1 MFCTSDCSS
10 CFFFTKMKKMITCF
24 LLLFGQTL
32 LFSASARERHL
43 PPTFSS
49 QRNGANPQGTLL
61 ENACNRK
68 RLDLVFIIDS
78 SRSVRPYDFE
88 KVKEFIL
95 TILQFLDI
103 SPDVTRVG
111 LLQYGSTVKHEFSLK
126 TFRRK
131 HDVERAV
138 KRMMH
143 LATGT
148 MTGLAIQYALNI
160 AFSESEGARPLSQN
174 VPRIIMIVT
183 DGRPQDPV
191 AEVAAKARNSGI
203 LIFAIGVGRVD
214 MNTLKSIGSEPHE
227 EHVFLVAD
235 FSQIETLTS
244 AFQTKLCVPHVCSI
258 TEHGCDHFCINTPA
272 SYMCKCKQGY
282 ILNADQKTCS
292 TQDLCA
298 VEKHA
303 CEQICVNTP
312 GSYVCQCYDGYELDE
327 DGKKC
332 ILVDLCALDNQ
343 GCQHECVSTDDSY
356 YCRCHQGFILNP
368 DRRTCRRPDYCAL
381 QTHGCQQEC
390 VNKDDSY
397 FCQCR
402 QGFTLNP
409 DKRTCKRINFCA
421 LGKHGCEQECVNTED
436 SFVCRCHSGYTLNL
450 DSKTCRRVDH
460 CAENNHGCEQLCLN
474 TGDSYVCQCSEGFII
489 NEDLKT
495 CTRVDYCALSDPGCE
510 HLCVNSEKSYTCQC
524 FEGYE
529 LRDDGKTCKRK
540 NVCKSV
546 NHGCEHVCVNR
557 DNSYICKCREGFALR
572 KDGKTCRNKD
582 LCKSVDHGC
591 EHVCVNTDNS
601 YICKCRKGFVLRG
614 DGKTCR
620 NKDVCKSFDH
630 GCEHICVNNDHSYI
644 CKCQEGFVLREDGK
658 TCRNKNVC
666 KSVNHGCEHVCVNND
681 DSYTCQCHEGFVLRE
696 DGKTCRNKDL
706 CKSIDHGCEH
716 VCVNDDIS
724 YTCQCHEGFILRKDE
739 KTCRF
744 KDPCKSV
751 DPGCEH
757 ICVNTDSS
765 YICKCHEGFVLRE
778 DGKTCRNKDLCK
790 TVDHGCEH
798 ICINNDLSYVCKCH
812 KGFVLQEDGKM
823 CRRCTEGPIDLVF
836 VIDGSKSLGE
846 DNFEVVKEFVSG
858 ILDSLEISPKAARVG
873 LLQYSTQVRTEFT
886 LRQFSTA
893 KDMKKAVSQ
902 MNYMGKG
909 SMTGLALKQMF
920 ERSFTEAE
928 GARPFSAEVPRVSI
942 VVTDGRAQDEVS
954 EWASKAKQNGITIYA
969 VGIGK
974 AIEEELLEIASEPPD
989 KHLFYAEDFST
1000 MGEIS
1005 EKLKKQICEALEESD
1020 PHQHPLTGRPHN
1032 TGPHSSGSEPASI
1045 AVTDLLACS
1054 NFAVHHK
1061 YLFEEESVSQSTRS
1075 ANPSKDKKEQCNCE
1089 NLITFQ
1095 NHANAEV
1102 KKLTQRL
1109 EEITKRMEALENRL
1123 RY

>member
-1 MFCTSDCSS
+1 
-10 CFFFTKMKKMITCF
+10 MKKTITCF

-43 PPTFSS
+43 PPAFSS

-61 ENACNRK
+61 ENTCNRK

-258 TEHGCDHFCINTPA
+258 TEHGCDHFCINTPG

-327 DGKKC
+327 GGKKC
-332 ILVDLCALDNQ
+332 IIVDLCALDNQ

-390 VNKDDSY
+390 VNTDDSY
-397 FCQCR
+397 FCRCR

-436 SFVCRCHSGYTLNL
+436 SFVCRCHSGYTLNP

-529 LRDDGKTCKRK
+529 LRDDAKTCKRK

-546 NHGCEHVCVNR
+546 NHGCEHVCVNT

-572 KDGKTCRNKD
+572 KDGKMCRKKD

-591 EHVCVNTDNS
+591 EHVCVNLDNS

-630 GCEHICVNNDHSYI
+630 GCEHICVNNDNSYI

-658 TCRNKNVC
+658 TCR
-666 KSVNHGCEHVCVNND
+666 
-681 DSYTCQCHEGFVLRE
+681 T
-696 DGKTCRNKDL
+696 
-706 CKSIDHGCEH
+706 
-716 VCVNDDIS
+716 
-724 YTCQCHEGFILRKDE
+724 
-739 KTCRF
+739 

-765 YICKCHEGFVLRE
+765 YVCKCHEGFVLRE
-778 DGKTCRNKDLCK
+778 DGKT
-790 TVDHGCEH
+790 
-798 ICINNDLSYVCKCH
+798 
-812 KGFVLQEDGKM
+812 

-942 VVTDGRAQDEVS
+942 VFTDGRAQDEVS

-1005 EKLKKQICEALEESD
+1005 EKIKKQICEALEESD
-1020 PHQHPLTGRPHN
+1020 PHQDPLTWRPHK

-1061 YLFEEESVSQSTRS
+1061 YLFEEESVSQSTTRS
-1075 ANPSKDKKEQCNCE
+1075 ANALKDKKEQCNCE
-1089 NLITFQ
+1089 NLMTFQ

>member
-1 MFCTSDCSS
+1 
-10 CFFFTKMKKMITCF
+10 MKKMITCF

-43 PPTFSS
+43 PPAFSS
-49 QRNGANPQGTLL
+49 QRNGANPEDTLL

-111 LLQYGSTVKHEFSLK
+111 LIQYGSTVKHEFSLK

-227 EHVFLVAD
+227 EHVFLVAN

-258 TEHGCDHFCINTPA
+258 TEHGCDHFCINTPG
-272 SYMCKCKQGY
+272 SYMCRCKQGY

-312 GSYVCQCYDGYELDE
+312 GSYVCQCYDGYGLDE

-332 ILVDLCALDNQ
+332 IVVDLCALDNQ
-343 GCQHECVSTDDSY
+343 GCQHECVSMDDSY

-390 VNKDDSY
+390 VNTNDSY

-402 QGFTLNP
+402 HGFTLNP

-436 SFVCRCHSGYTLNL
+436 SFVCRCHSGYTLNR
-450 DSKTCRRVDH
+450 DGKTCRRVDH

-529 LRDDGKTCKRK
+529 LRDDGKTCK
-540 NVCKSV
+540 
-546 NHGCEHVCVNR
+546 H
-557 DNSYICKCREGFALR
+557 
-572 KDGKTCRNKD
+572 
-582 LCKSVDHGC
+582 
-591 EHVCVNTDNS
+591 
-601 YICKCRKGFVLRG
+601 
-614 DGKTCR
+614 
-620 NKDVCKSFDH
+620 
-630 GCEHICVNNDHSYI
+630 
-644 CKCQEGFVLREDGK
+644 
-658 TCRNKNVC
+658 
-666 KSVNHGCEHVCVNND
+666 
-681 DSYTCQCHEGFVLRE
+681 
-696 DGKTCRNKDL
+696 KDL
-706 CKSIDHGCEH
+706 CKSIDHGCEQ

-724 YTCQCHEGFILRKDE
+724 YTCQCHEGFILRKDG
-739 KTCRF
+739 KTCRS
-744 KDPCKSV
+744 KDACKSV

-798 ICINNDLSYVCKCH
+798 ICINNDHSYVCKCH
-812 KGFVLQEDGKM
+812 EGFVLQEDGKM

-858 ILDSLEISPKAARVG
+858 ILDSLEISPKAARAG
-873 LLQYSTQVRTEFT
+873 LLQYSSQVRTEFT

-902 MNYMGKG
+902 MKYMGKG

-942 VVTDGRAQDEVS
+942 VFTDGRAQDEVS

-1005 EKLKKQICEALEESD
+1005 EKLKKRICEALEESD
-1020 PHQHPLTGRPHN
+1020 PHQDPLTGRPHK
-1032 TGPHSSGSEPASI
+1032 TGPHSSGSEPVSI

-1061 YLFEEESVSQSTRS
+1061 YLLEEESVSQSTARS
-1075 ANPSKDKKEQCNCE
+1075 ANPSKDKEQCNCE
-1089 NLITFQ
+1089 NLMTFQ

>member
-1 MFCTSDCSS
+1 
-10 CFFFTKMKKMITCF
+10 MKKMVTCF
-24 LLLFGQTL
+24 LLLLGQTL
-32 LFSASARERHL
+32 LFSAFARERHL
-43 PPTFSS
+43 PAVFSS
-49 QRNGANPQGTLL
+49 QKNGANPQGILL
-61 ENACNRK
+61 ENACNSK

-103 SPDVTRVG
+103 GPDVTRVG
-111 LLQYGSTVKHEFSLK
+111 LIQYGSTVKHEFSLK

-131 HDVERAV
+131 HDMERAV

-148 MTGLAIQYALNI
+148 MTGLAIQYAMTI

-227 EHVFLVAD
+227 EHVFLVAN

-258 TEHGCDHFCINTPA
+258 IEHGCDHFCINTPG

-282 ILNADQKTCS
+282 ILNADHKTCG

-332 ILVDLCALDNQ
+332 IIVDLCALDNQ
-343 GCQHECVSTDDSY
+343 GCEHECVSTDDSY
-356 YCRCHQGFILNP
+356 YCRCHQGFILNS

-381 QTHGCQQEC
+381 QNHGCQQEC
-390 VNKDDSY
+390 VNTDDSY

-409 DKRTCKRINFCA
+409 DKRTCKRISVCA

-436 SFVCRCHSGYTLNL
+436 SFVCRCHSGYTLNH
-450 DSKTCRRVDH
+450 DGKTCRRVDH
-460 CAENNHGCEQLCLN
+460 CAESSHGCEQMCLN
-474 TGDSYVCQCSEGFII
+474 IGDSYVCQCSEGFVI

-510 HLCVNSEKSYTCQC
+510 HLCVNSEKSYICQC

-529 LRDDGKTCKRK
+529 LRDDRKTCKYK
-540 NVCKSV
+540 DLCKSAD
-546 NHGCEHVCVNR
+546 HGCEHVCVNT

-572 KDGKTCRNKD
+572 EDGKTCRNKD

-591 EHVCVNTDNS
+591 EHVCVNMDNS
-601 YICKCRKGFVLRG
+601 YICKCRKGFA
-614 DGKTCR
+614 
-620 NKDVCKSFDH
+620 
-630 GCEHICVNNDHSYI
+630 
-644 CKCQEGFVLREDGK
+644 LREDGK
-658 TCRNKNVC
+658 TCRNKDLCKSVSHGCEHVCVNTDNSYICKCHEGFVLQEDGKTCRKKDVC
-666 KSVNHGCEHVCVNND
+666 KSVNHGCEHVCINTGN
-681 DSYTCQCHEGFVLRE
+681 SYTCQCHEGFVLRE
-696 DGKTCRNKDL
+696 DGKTCRNKDT
-706 CKSIDHGCEH
+706 CKSAGHGCEH
-716 VCVNDDIS
+716 ICINTENS
-724 YTCQCHEGFILRKDE
+724 YICKCREGFILR
-739 KTCRF
+739 
-744 KDPCKSV
+744 
-751 DPGCEH
+751 
-757 ICVNTDSS
+757 
-765 YICKCHEGFVLRE
+765 E
-778 DGKTCRNKDLCK
+778 DGRTCRNKDLCK
-790 TVDHGCEH
+790 TIDHGCEH
-798 ICINNDLSYVCKCH
+798 ICINNDHSYVCKCRE
-812 KGFVLQEDGKM
+812 GFVLHKDGKM

-846 DNFEVVKEFVSG
+846 NNFEVVKEFVSG

-873 LLQYSTQVRTEFT
+873 LLQYSSQVRTEFT
-886 LRQFSTA
+886 LRQFSTV
-893 KDMKKAVSQ
+893 KDMKKAVSH
-902 MNYMGKG
+902 MKYMGKG

-928 GARPFSAEVPRVSI
+928 GARPVSADVPRVSI
-942 VVTDGRAQDEVS
+942 VFTDGRAQDEVS

-1000 MGEIS
+1000 MEEIS
-1005 EKLKKQICEALEESD
+1005 EKLKKQICEALEQSD
-1020 PHQHPLTGRPHN
+1020 HHQNLLTGGLQT
-1032 TGPHSSGSEPASI
+1032 TGPRSSGSEPASI
-1045 AVTDLLACS
+1045 AITDLLACS

-1061 YLFEEESVSQSTRS
+1061 YLFEEGNVSESTRS
-1075 ANPSKDKKEQCNCE
+1075 AKTSKDKKEQCNCE
-1089 NLITFQ
+1089 NLVTFQ
-1095 NHANAEV
+1095 NHANAAV
-1102 KKLTQRL
+1102 RKLTQRL

>member
-1 MFCTSDCSS
+1 
-10 CFFFTKMKKMITCF
+10 MKKMITCF

-43 PPTFSS
+43 PPAFSS
-49 QRNGANPQGTLL
+49 QRNGANPQ
-61 ENACNRK
+61 ENSCNRK

-103 SPDVTRVG
+103 SPDITRVG
-111 LLQYGSTVKHEFSLK
+111 LIQYGSTVKHEFSLK

-227 EHVFLVAD
+227 EHVFLVAN

-258 TEHGCDHFCINTPA
+258 TEHGCDHFCINTPG

-282 ILNADQKTCS
+282 TLNADQKTCS

-312 GSYVCQCYDGYELDE
+312 GSYVCQCYDGYGLDE

-332 ILVDLCALDNQ
+332 IVVDLCALDNQ
-343 GCQHECVSTDDSY
+343 GCQHECVSVDDSY

-390 VNKDDSY
+390 VNTNDSY
-397 FCQCR
+397 FCQC
-402 QGFTLNP
+402 QHGFTLNP

-436 SFVCRCHSGYTLNL
+436 SFVCRCHSGYTLNR
-450 DSKTCRRVDH
+450 DGKTCRRVDH

-529 LRDDGKTCKRK
+529 LRDDGKTCK
-540 NVCKSV
+540 
-546 NHGCEHVCVNR
+546 H
-557 DNSYICKCREGFALR
+557 
-572 KDGKTCRNKD
+572 KD

-591 EHVCVNTDNS
+591 EHVCVNMDNS
-601 YICKCRKGFVLRG
+601 YICKCRK
-614 DGKTCR
+614 
-620 NKDVCKSFDH
+620 
-630 GCEHICVNNDHSYI
+630 
-644 CKCQEGFVLREDGK
+644 
-658 TCRNKNVC
+658 
-666 KSVNHGCEHVCVNND
+666 
-681 DSYTCQCHEGFVLRE
+681 
-696 DGKTCRNKDL
+696 
-706 CKSIDHGCEH
+706 
-716 VCVNDDIS
+716 
-724 YTCQCHEGFILRKDE
+724 
-739 KTCRF
+739 
-744 KDPCKSV
+744 
-751 DPGCEH
+751 
-757 ICVNTDSS
+757 
-765 YICKCHEGFVLRE
+765 GFVLRE

-798 ICINNDLSYVCKCH
+798 ICINNDPSYVCKCH
-812 KGFVLQEDGKM
+812 EGFVLQEDGKM

-873 LLQYSTQVRTEFT
+873 LLQYSSQVRTEFT

-902 MNYMGKG
+902 MKYMGKG

-942 VVTDGRAQDEVS
+942 VFTDGRAQDEVS

-1005 EKLKKQICEALEESD
+1005 EKLKKRICEALEESD
-1020 PHQHPLTGRPHN
+1020 PHQDPLTGRPHK

-1061 YLFEEESVSQSTRS
+1061 YLFEEESVSQSTARS
-1075 ANPSKDKKEQCNCE
+1075 ANPSKDKEQCNCE
-1089 NLITFQ
+1089 NLMTFQ

-1102 KKLTQRL
+1102 KKLTQRYIL
-1109 EEITKRMEALENRL
+1109 SE
-1123 RY
+1123 

>member
-1 MFCTSDCSS
+1 
-10 CFFFTKMKKMITCF
+10 MKKMITCF

-43 PPTFSS
+43 PPAFSS
-49 QRNGANPQGTLL
+49 QRNGANPQ
-61 ENACNRK
+61 ENSCNRK

-103 SPDVTRVG
+103 SPDITRVG
-111 LLQYGSTVKHEFSLK
+111 LIQYGSTVKHEFSLK

-227 EHVFLVAD
+227 EHVFLVAN

-258 TEHGCDHFCINTPA
+258 TEHGCDHFCINTPG

-282 ILNADQKTCS
+282 TLNADQKTCS

-312 GSYVCQCYDGYELDE
+312 GSYVCQCYDGYGLDE

-332 ILVDLCALDNQ
+332 IVVDLCALDNQ
-343 GCQHECVSTDDSY
+343 GCQHECVSVDDSY

-390 VNKDDSY
+390 VNTNDSY
-397 FCQCR
+397 FCQC
-402 QGFTLNP
+402 QHGFTLNP

-436 SFVCRCHSGYTLNL
+436 SFVCRCHSGYTLNR
-450 DSKTCRRVDH
+450 DGKTCRRVDH

-529 LRDDGKTCKRK
+529 LRDDGKTCKHK
-540 NVCKSV
+540 DLCKSV
-546 NHGCEHVCVNR
+546 DHGCEHVCVNS
-557 DNSYICKCREGFALR
+557 DNSYICKCRKGFALR
-572 KDGKTCRNKD
+572 EDGKTCRNKD

-591 EHVCVNTDNS
+591 EHVCVNMDNS
-601 YICKCRKGFVLRG
+601 YICKCRK
-614 DGKTCR
+614 
-620 NKDVCKSFDH
+620 
-630 GCEHICVNNDHSYI
+630 
-644 CKCQEGFVLREDGK
+644 
-658 TCRNKNVC
+658 
-666 KSVNHGCEHVCVNND
+666 
-681 DSYTCQCHEGFVLRE
+681 
-696 DGKTCRNKDL
+696 
-706 CKSIDHGCEH
+706 
-716 VCVNDDIS
+716 
-724 YTCQCHEGFILRKDE
+724 
-739 KTCRF
+739 
-744 KDPCKSV
+744 
-751 DPGCEH
+751 
-757 ICVNTDSS
+757 
-765 YICKCHEGFVLRE
+765 GFVLRE

-798 ICINNDLSYVCKCH
+798 ICINNDPSYVCKCH
-812 KGFVLQEDGKM
+812 EGFVLQEDGKM

-873 LLQYSTQVRTEFT
+873 LLQYSSQVRTEFT

-902 MNYMGKG
+902 MKYMGKG

-942 VVTDGRAQDEVS
+942 VFTDGRAQDEVS

-1005 EKLKKQICEALEESD
+1005 EKLKKRICEALEESD
-1020 PHQHPLTGRPHN
+1020 PHQDPLTGRPHK

-1061 YLFEEESVSQSTRS
+1061 YLFEEESVSQSTARS
-1075 ANPSKDKKEQCNCE
+1075 ANPSKDKEQCNCE
-1089 NLITFQ
+1089 NLMTFQ

>member
-1 MFCTSDCSS
+1 
-10 CFFFTKMKKMITCF
+10 MKKMITCF

-43 PPTFSS
+43 PPAFSS
-49 QRNGANPQGTLL
+49 QRNGANPQ
-61 ENACNRK
+61 ENSCNRK

-103 SPDVTRVG
+103 SPDITRVG
-111 LLQYGSTVKHEFSLK
+111 LIQYGSTVKHEFSLK

-227 EHVFLVAD
+227 EHVFLVAN

-244 AFQTKLCVPHVCSI
+244 AFQTKLC
-258 TEHGCDHFCINTPA
+258 A
-272 SYMCKCKQGY
+272 
-282 ILNADQKTCS
+282 
-292 TQDLCA
+292 QDLCA

-312 GSYVCQCYDGYELDE
+312 GSYVCQCYDGYGLDE

-332 ILVDLCALDNQ
+332 IVVDLCALDNQ
-343 GCQHECVSTDDSY
+343 GCQHECVSVDDSY

-390 VNKDDSY
+390 VNTNDSY
-397 FCQCR
+397 FCQC
-402 QGFTLNP
+402 QHGFTLNP

-436 SFVCRCHSGYTLNL
+436 SFVCRCHSGYTLNR
-450 DSKTCRRVDH
+450 DGKTCRRVDH

-529 LRDDGKTCKRK
+529 LRDDGKTCKHK
-540 NVCKSV
+540 DLCKSV
-546 NHGCEHVCVNR
+546 DHGCEHVCVNS
-557 DNSYICKCREGFALR
+557 DNSYICKCRKGFALR
-572 KDGKTCRNKD
+572 EDGKTCRNKD

-591 EHVCVNTDNS
+591 EHVCVNMDNS
-601 YICKCRKGFVLRG
+601 YICKCRK
-614 DGKTCR
+614 
-620 NKDVCKSFDH
+620 
-630 GCEHICVNNDHSYI
+630 
-644 CKCQEGFVLREDGK
+644 
-658 TCRNKNVC
+658 
-666 KSVNHGCEHVCVNND
+666 
-681 DSYTCQCHEGFVLRE
+681 
-696 DGKTCRNKDL
+696 
-706 CKSIDHGCEH
+706 
-716 VCVNDDIS
+716 
-724 YTCQCHEGFILRKDE
+724 
-739 KTCRF
+739 
-744 KDPCKSV
+744 
-751 DPGCEH
+751 
-757 ICVNTDSS
+757 
-765 YICKCHEGFVLRE
+765 GFVLRE

-798 ICINNDLSYVCKCH
+798 ICINNDPSYVCKCH
-812 KGFVLQEDGKM
+812 EGFVLQEDGKM

-873 LLQYSTQVRTEFT
+873 LLQYSSQVRTEFT

-902 MNYMGKG
+902 MKYMGKG

-942 VVTDGRAQDEVS
+942 VFTDGRAQDEVS

-1005 EKLKKQICEALEESD
+1005 EKLKKRICEALEESD
-1020 PHQHPLTGRPHN
+1020 PHQDPLTGRPHK

-1061 YLFEEESVSQSTRS
+1061 YLFEEESVSQSTARS
-1075 ANPSKDKKEQCNCE
+1075 ANPSKDKEQCNCE
-1089 NLITFQ
+1089 NLMTFQ

-1102 KKLTQRL
+1102 KKLTQRYIL
-1109 EEITKRMEALENRL
+1109 SE
-1123 RY
+1123 

>member
-1 MFCTSDCSS
+1 MAGLCFPLRYIIARCFASTVESLGQAYVLCILEFQSNHL
-10 CFFFTKMKKMITCF
+10 CFFFP
-24 LLLFGQTL
+24 
-32 LFSASARERHL
+32 L
-43 PPTFSS
+43 P
-49 QRNGANPQGTLL
+49 

-103 SPDVTRVG
+103 SPDITRVG
-111 LLQYGSTVKHEFSLK
+111 LIQYGSTVKHEFSLK

-191 AEVAAKARNSGI
+191 AEVSAKARNSGI

-227 EHVFLVAD
+227 EHVFLVAN

-244 AFQTKLCVPHVCSI
+244 AFQTKLC
-258 TEHGCDHFCINTPA
+258 A
-272 SYMCKCKQGY
+272 
-282 ILNADQKTCS
+282 
-292 TQDLCA
+292 QDLCA
-298 VEKHA
+298 
-303 CEQICVNTP
+303 
-312 GSYVCQCYDGYELDE
+312 
-327 DGKKC
+327 
-332 ILVDLCALDNQ
+332 
-343 GCQHECVSTDDSY
+343 
-356 YCRCHQGFILNP
+356 
-368 DRRTCRRPDYCAL
+368 
-381 QTHGCQQEC
+381 THGCQQEC
-390 VNKDDSY
+390 VNTNDSY

-402 QGFTLNP
+402 HGFTLNP
-409 DKRTCKRINFCA
+409 DKRTCKKINFCA

-436 SFVCRCHSGYTLNL
+436 SF
-450 DSKTCRRVDH
+450 
-460 CAENNHGCEQLCLN
+460 
-474 TGDSYVCQCSEGFII
+474 
-489 NEDLKT
+489 
-495 CTRVDYCALSDPGCE
+495 
-510 HLCVNSEKSYTCQC
+510 
-524 FEGYE
+524 
-529 LRDDGKTCKRK
+529 
-540 NVCKSV
+540 
-546 NHGCEHVCVNR
+546 
-557 DNSYICKCREGFALR
+557 
-572 KDGKTCRNKD
+572 
-582 LCKSVDHGC
+582 
-591 EHVCVNTDNS
+591 
-601 YICKCRKGFVLRG
+601 
-614 DGKTCR
+614 
-620 NKDVCKSFDH
+620 
-630 GCEHICVNNDHSYI
+630 
-644 CKCQEGFVLREDGK
+644 
-658 TCRNKNVC
+658 
-666 KSVNHGCEHVCVNND
+666 
-681 DSYTCQCHEGFVLRE
+681 
-696 DGKTCRNKDL
+696 
-706 CKSIDHGCEH
+706 
-716 VCVNDDIS
+716 
-724 YTCQCHEGFILRKDE
+724 
-739 KTCRF
+739 
-744 KDPCKSV
+744 
-751 DPGCEH
+751 
-757 ICVNTDSS
+757 
-765 YICKCHEGFVLRE
+765 CHEGFVLRE

-798 ICINNDLSYVCKCH
+798 ICVNNDHSYVCKCH
-812 KGFVLQEDGKM
+812 EGFVLQEDGKM
-823 CRRCTEGPIDLVF
+823 CRRCTEGPVDLVF

-873 LLQYSTQVRTEFT
+873 LLQYSSEVRTEFT

-902 MNYMGKG
+902 MKYMGKG

-942 VVTDGRAQDEVS
+942 VFTDGRAQDEVS

-1005 EKLKKQICEALEESD
+1005 EKLKKRICE
-1020 PHQHPLTGRPHN
+1020 
-1032 TGPHSSGSEPASI
+1032 
-1045 AVTDLLACS
+1045 
-1054 NFAVHHK
+1054 
-1061 YLFEEESVSQSTRS
+1061 
-1075 ANPSKDKKEQCNCE
+1075 ANPSKDMEQCNCE

-1102 KKLTQRL
+1102 KKLTQRYIL
-1109 EEITKRMEALENRL
+1109 SE
-1123 RY
+1123 